1 MKKQEIIDYL
11 LEELYLEE
19 SKMHAGLDNNYGYI
33 FMICNDL
40 GIIKQ

>member
-11 LEELYLEE
+11 LEELLLEE
-19 SKMHAGLDNNYGYI
+19 SKMQAGLDNNYSYI

-40 GIIKQ
+40 GIIK